1 VSTAATAGHDDGR
14 DARMTADRD
23 ELKYVL
29 PAAAAVEVA
38 REIASRWPRH
48 RFQGPDA
55 NTLPEARH
63 HVTTVY
69 FDTPGRDVYRA
80 AAASDDNVKLRAK
93 EYYDLHPDLTEL
105 ATDPRDLVR
114 YSPLLWLELKQRQG
128 NRTRKHRIGIPK
140 REVPTF
146 FASGV
151 VTPEMLRIQ
160 KEANGAGAE
169 RAIEELQEFCARF
182 EEPLRADSMVSYRRT
197 AWQDDEGMLR
207 VTIDRSLSYFA
218 PPADLWTRTY
228 ALVRE
233 TLGEPRTSFGDCV
246 VEVKMRGEPPAWL
259 PEVLKRSGARQERY
273 SKFLSAS
280 RAVHG

>member
-1 VSTAATAGHDDGR
+1 VSTTATAGHDGR

-29 PAAAAVEVA
+29 PAATAVEVA
-38 REIASRWPRH
+38 REIARRWDRH
-48 RFQGPDA
+48 RFQGPGA
-55 NTLPEARH
+55 NKLPEARH

-69 FDTPGRDVYRA
+69 FDTPGRDVYRT
-80 AAASDDNVKLRAK
+80 AAASTDNTKLRAK

-105 ATDPRDLVR
+105 ATDPRELVR
-114 YSPLLWLELKQRQG
+114 YSPLLWLELKHREG
-128 NRTRKHRIGIPK
+128 TRTRKHRIGIPK
-140 REVPTF
+140 REVPNF

-151 VTPEMLRIQ
+151 VTSEMLRIQ
-160 KEANGAGAE
+160 KETNGAGAE
-169 RAIEELQEFCARF
+169 SAIKELQEFCSRF
-182 EEPLRADSMVSYRRT
+182 QEPLRADCLASYRRS
-197 AWQDDEGMLR
+197 AWQDEEGMLR

-218 PPADLWTRTY
+218 PPADLWTRSH
-228 ALVRE
+228 ALVSE
-233 TLGEPRTSFGDCV
+233 TLGEPRASFAHCV

-259 PEVLKRSGARQERY
+259 AEILTHSGAREERY

>member
-29 PAAAAVEVA
+29 PAKAAVEVA
-38 REIASRWPRH
+38 REIACRWPRH

-55 NTLPEARH
+55 NKLPEARH

-69 FDTPGRDVYRA
+69 FDTSGRDVYRA
-80 AAASDDNVKLRAK
+80 AAASDDNSKLRAK

-105 ATDPRDLVR
+105 ATDPSELVR
-114 YSPLLWLELKQRQG
+114 YSPLLWLELKQREG
-128 NRTRKHRIGIPK
+128 DRTRKHRIGIPK

-146 FASGV
+146 FASGQ
-151 VTPEMLRIQ
+151 VTAEMLRIQ
-160 KEANGAGAE
+160 KENNGAGE
-169 RAIEELQEFCARF
+169 SAIEALQDFCCEF
-182 EEPLRADSMVSYRRT
+182 EEPLRADCLVSYRRT

-207 VTIDRSLSYFA
+207 VTIDRSLSFFA
-218 PPADLWTRTY
+218 PPADLWTRAR
-228 ALVRE
+228 ALLRE
-233 TLGEPRTSFGDCV
+233 TLGEPRASFADCV
-246 VEVKMRGEPPAWL
+246 VEVKMRGQPPAWL
-259 PEVLKRSGARQERY
+259 PEVLTRSGARQERY